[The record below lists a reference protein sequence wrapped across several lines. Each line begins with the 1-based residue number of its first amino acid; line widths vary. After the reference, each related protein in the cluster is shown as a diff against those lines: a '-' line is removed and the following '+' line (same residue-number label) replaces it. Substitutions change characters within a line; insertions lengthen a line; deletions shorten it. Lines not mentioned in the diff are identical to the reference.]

1 MTRSSISSS
10 ASTTDRPARLPAF
23 GASARHALALGA
35 VAGIAACSAG
45 AAPPDMSG
53 PVDPSFETAAL
64 QSTRLGETAQVVFDW
79 TLQDRDA
86 RFSGQ
91 GVTRVE
97 PPSRARLDLFGPRG
111 EGYLS
116 AALVDM
122 DLRLPPGAEDVPLPP
137 AALFWSALGVF
148 HPPEGAE
155 LVGTRRDGAA
165 TTLAYAR
172 GDEHWTFR
180 LENEALNSAEWIDK
194 RGGRRTVQL
203 TAASGSRY
211 PQVAVYRDWPAFR
224 ELKMTVDRTEPV
236 DHFPSDIW
244 TIAKE

>member
-1 MTRSSISSS
+1 
-10 ASTTDRPARLPAF
+10 
-23 GASARHALALGA
+23 
-35 VAGIAACSAG
+35 
-45 AAPPDMSG
+45 MSG
-53 PVDPSFETAAL
+53 PVDPSVEAAAI
-64 QSTRLGETAQVVFDW
+64 QSTRLGETAQVLFDW

-86 RFSGQ
+86 RFSGE
-91 GVTRVE
+91 GVTRIE

-122 DLRLPPGAEDVPLPP
+122 DLRLPPGADDVPLPP

-155 LVGTRRDGAA
+155 LVGTRRDGAE

-172 GDEHWTFR
+172 GDERWTFR
-180 LENEALNSAEWIDK
+180 LANDALRSAEWVD
-194 RGGRRTVQL
+194 RRDGRRTVQL

-224 ELKMTVDRTEPV
+224 ELKITVDRTEKV
-236 DHFPSDIW
+236 DRFPSDIW